1 MHAPSPPP
9 PFSSSC
15 ATTSDD
21 TICYHHLL
29 WLWLLLFTA
38 LCTVIEVHLHVLLRA
53 LACSRRGSSAST
65 GNCHL
70 NWWHSHSGFFFSSS
84 VYDFYTLSSP
94 DLVLGFVYLWLVHY
108 RLRDEWTNGLRGSQ
122 WVMMDKRKAQ
132 KWIWD
137 ESSGVSF
144 WATDWILIIDS
155 VWMGIHSVVKSCD
168 VCAGVGLNIIGL
180 NFTYQQYQIIT
191 QRWLIS
197 SSSHLLRLITQL
209 PSAPHKRDFFRHFF
223 FFCAG
228 PQLLKGDFNKSKGS
242 VGD

>member
-53 LACSRRGSSAST
+53 FAYSGRGSSAST

-84 VYDFYTLSSP
+84 GYDFYSLKSWPCVGIRLFMISPLSVTWWVNEWIVGESEGDDGQKESP
-94 DLVLGFVYLWLVHY
+94 KMDLGWKF
-108 RLRDEWTNGLRGSQ
+108 GS
-122 WVMMDKRKAQ
+122 
-132 KWIWD
+132 
-137 ESSGVSF
+137 EFLS
-144 WATDWILIIDS
+144 
-155 VWMGIHSVVKSCD
+155 H
-168 VCAGVGLNIIGL
+168 GLNINNRFRPNGNTFGCEVLWCVCGSGIEHNRIKL
-180 NFTYQQYQIIT
+180 YISAISNHHPAMTDIL
-191 QRWLIS
+191 LIAPS
-197 SSSHLLRLITQL
+197 SSYHSTSLDSSQKGFLSALL
-209 PSAPHKRDFFRHFF
+209 
-223 FFCAG
+223 
-228 PQLLKGDFNKSKGS
+228 LLCWSPTFEGRFQ
-242 VGD
+242 